1 MTRGVW
7 RLADRLRADR
17 AVDEETLRQA
27 LDGARGAVGTMG
39 ESLVA
44 SGLIDAAR
52 LGPYLEEAAGFPFVD
67 LGEVELDRT
76 LATQVPEALL
86 FAKRAL
92 PFRAVD
98 GAVHVAMA
106 DPLDLAVVDDLKAR
120 LRRNLVPHL
129 AFPRD
134 LEDATRRAFDACMK
148 AQSVLS
154 EFGIEAETL
163 EAEETQTDDA
173 PIVRLVNGVLSAA
186 FSSRASDVHL
196 EPMEHEVRVRFRI
209 DGVMSEQMT
218 IPIGHL
224 PACVSR
230 LKVMS
235 GLDIAERRR
244 PQDGRFSSRD
254 EHGHEFDVRL
264 SLMPTVHGEKACMR
278 LLEKKSSLASID
290 RLGFLPEQQAT
301 FRKFVKRPH
310 GLILVTGPTGSGKST
325 TLYAALGGINDPAI
339 NINTVEDPVEF
350 KLAGVNQMQVNH
362 KIGVTFASGLR
373 TLVRQDPDV
382 ILVGE
387 IRDQETAEIAVQ
399 AALTGHLVLSTL
411 HTNDAPGA
419 VIRLRNMGVEPF
431 LIASALVGTVGQ
443 RLMRSLCPHCR
454 EAYVPDAEE
463 AAAAG
468 VPLGETM
475 YRGVGCRRCGGRGTR
490 GRSAAVE
497 LMSMSDGIRSLVL
510 EGASGMQVYAKAC
523 EEGMA
528 TMRESAVRKARE
540 GIVSPAEIVRVFA
553 QED

>member
-1 MTRGVW
+1 M
-7 RLADRLRADR
+7 DRLRSAGL
-17 AVDEETLRQA
+17 VDEENLRLA
-27 LDGARGAVGTMG
+27 VEGAKGAIGPLG
-39 ESLVA
+39 ESLVL
-44 SGLIDAAR
+44 SGSIDAALLR
-52 LGPYLEEAAGFPFVD
+52 PYLEDAAGFPFMD
-67 LGEVELDRT
+67 LGEIEVDREV
-76 LATQVPEALL
+76 ATQVPEALL

-92 PFRAVD
+92 PFRMVD
-98 GAVHVAMA
+98 GEIHVAMA

-120 LRRNLVPHL
+120 LKRTLVPHL
-129 AFPRD
+129 AFPKD
-134 LEDATRRAFDACMK
+134 IEDATRRAFDARMK

-154 EFGIEAETL
+154 EFGAEAEAVVE
-163 EAEETQTDDA
+163 EADNHADDA

-186 FSSRASDVHL
+186 VASRASDVHL

-209 DGVMSEQMT
+209 DGVMAEQMT
-218 IPIGHL
+218 IPLGHL
-224 PACVSR
+224 SACVSR

-244 PQDGRFSSRD
+244 PQDGRFSTRD

-264 SLMPTVHGEKACMR
+264 SLMPTVYGEKACMR
-278 LLEKKSSLASID
+278 LLEKKSSLASIE
-290 RLGFLPEQQAT
+290 RLGFLPDQQLI
-301 FRKFVKRPH
+301 FKKFVKRPH

-325 TLYAALGGINDPAI
+325 TLYAALGSINDPAI

-362 KIGVTFASGLR
+362 KIGVTFATGLR

-387 IRDQETAEIAVQ
+387 IRDQETAEISIQ

-443 RLMRSLCPHCR
+443 RLMRSLCPQCR
-454 EAYVPDAEE
+454 EAYVPDEEE
-463 AAAAG
+463 AMAAG
-468 VPLGETM
+468 IPLGETM

-497 LMSMSDGIRSLVL
+497 LMAMSDGLRSLVL
-510 EGASGMQVYAKAC
+510 DGAASGEVYAKAC
-523 EEGMA
+523 AEGMR
-528 TMRESAVRKARE
+528 TMRESAVQKARE